1 MLQNVIRAMKLDT
14 DFYNTVER
22 DASFTPQAFVVVVVA
37 NGLAGIGTAIAL
49 ADVSVLGGIVGS
61 IAAGLVNWVV
71 WSALALFIGTR
82 LFGGTADMG
91 EMLRVLGF
99 AQAPL
104 MIGIIPYLGIVG
116 SVWMIVAS
124 VVAVRE
130 GLDFS
135 TGRAIGTVVLGWPAW
150 LVLQWLVTALL
161 PF

>member
-1 MLQNVIRAMKLDT
+1 MLQNVMRAMKLDT

-22 DASFTPQAFVVVVVA
+22 DTSFTPQALIVVVLA
-37 NGLAGIGTAIAL
+37 NGLAGVGTAIAWSE
-49 ADVSVLGGIVGS
+49 VSLFGGIVGS

-71 WSALALFIGTR
+71 WSALAVFIGTR

-104 MIGIIPYLGIVG
+104 MIGVIPYLSVVG

-150 LVLQWLVTALL
+150 LILHVAVNAIL

>member
-1 MLQNVIRAMKLDT
+1 MLQNVMRAMKLDT

-22 DASFTPQAFVVVVVA
+22 DASFTPQAFVVVVLA
-37 NGLAGIGTAIAL
+37 NGLAGVGTAIAFSEVGL
-49 ADVSVLGGIVGS
+49 FGGIVGS
-61 IAAGLVNWVV
+61 IIAGLVNWVV
-71 WSALALFIGTR
+71 WSALAVFIGVR
-82 LFGGTADMG
+82 VFGGTTDMG

-104 MIGIIPYLGIVG
+104 MIGVIPYLGIVG

-135 TGRAIGTVVLGWPAW
+135 TGKAIGTVVLGWPAW
-150 LVLQWLVTALL
+150 LILQWVASAIL

>member
-1 MLQNVIRAMKLDT
+1 MLRNIMRAMKLDT
-14 DFYNTVER
+14 DFYNTVEH
-22 DASFTPQAFVVVVVA
+22 DASFTPQAFIVVVLA
-37 NGLAGIGTAIAL
+37 NGLAGVGTAIAL
-49 ADVSVLGGIVGS
+49 SEVSLFGGVVGS
-61 IAAGLVNWVV
+61 IVAGLVNWVI
-71 WSALALFIGTR
+71 WSALAVFIGTR

-104 MIGIIPYLGIVG
+104 MIGVIPYLGLVG

-135 TGRAIGTVVLGWPAW
+135 TGKAIGTVVLGWPAW
-150 LVLQWLVTALL
+150 LILHWIGNAVL

>member
-1 MLQNVIRAMKLDT
+1 MLRNMMRAIKLDT
-14 DFYNTVER
+14 DFYNPVER
-22 DASFTPQAFVVVVVA
+22 DASFTPQAFVVVVLA
-37 NGLAGIGTAIAL
+37 NGLAGVGTAIAFSE
-49 ADVSVLGGIVGS
+49 VSLLGGVFGGIV
-61 IAAGLVNWVV
+61 AGLVNWVI

-82 LFGGTADMG
+82 VFGGTADMG

-104 MIGIIPYLGIVG
+104 VIGVIPYLGLIG
-116 SVWMIVAS
+116 SIWMVVAS

-135 TGRAIGTVVLGWPAW
+135 TGKAIGTVVLGWPAW
-150 LVLQWLVTALL
+150 LLLQWIFSAIL